1 MIISYFVQLGHI
13 VLWLKFLVECEKLD
27 LEEFSFE
34 IYNNSMNQYA
44 LNLPMTF
51 KLVVVFRFLVS
62 ILLLMFVEDGAASQD
77 YDLPEQH
84 AGLRSCGPSLFMVY
98 TRPENLL

>member
-1 MIISYFVQLGHI
+1 
-13 VLWLKFLVECEKLD
+13 
-27 LEEFSFE
+27 
-34 IYNNSMNQYA
+34 
-44 LNLPMTF
+44 MTF

-98 TRPENLL
+98 TMPENLL